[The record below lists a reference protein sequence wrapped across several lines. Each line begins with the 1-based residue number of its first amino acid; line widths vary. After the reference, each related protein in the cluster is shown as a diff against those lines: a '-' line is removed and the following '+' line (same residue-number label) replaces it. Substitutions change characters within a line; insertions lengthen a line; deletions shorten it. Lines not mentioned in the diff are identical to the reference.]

1 MNVYLATSPSI
12 TRKHEDIPMSEKPEV
27 IEPSFA
33 DAIEAISK
41 ATELPLPTRRQ
52 WCSALRGLARCFD
65 RPPESIPARFSA
77 VRNKMLALRYP
88 PFGWTAKTLANT
100 KSNAKTALLW
110 FGREEGLGSDGV
122 PMTPA
127 WETLHR
133 ALADRSTRYR
143 LAPLMRFC
151 SAVGIEPASVD
162 DDVLGRFLRHR
173 ESTSTRVGDLAARR
187 IIAKL
192 WNGCVGRVEGWP
204 NQTLD
209 VPPLKRRGGLAWQ
222 DLPVGWRSDVG
233 AYLKFLTSIHPDKNG
248 RRLAPCADTTLTTRK
263 RELVAAANVAVR
275 AGVPL
280 ELLTSLAAM
289 LCPAVANIIIDA
301 YWQKDGEVPTS
312 YTINLAVRFEAIA
325 RQMGWLSASE
335 LKDLADLRYAMEQHR
350 EEGMTEKNLAV
361 VRAVLTPGVW
371 GRVAKLPEQLMER
384 ARKLQNT
391 APVRAATLAQIAVA
405 VAMLLVAPV
414 RLGNL
419 AAIRLD
425 VNLIKPGGPD
435 SDYWLCFSK
444 FDVKNKQALQFV
456 FNGRLTKLIDEYV
469 SDFRPAL
476 MKGKNHDWLFPGRST
491 DHKEKI
497 GFSTQIV
504 DQVAKA
510 TGVRITIHQYRHAA
524 AAMFLKHRPG
534 EYELVRQLLGHKSVE
549 TTKRFYLDLE
559 TTVSSEIYTKIVYRE
574 LDGAEED
581 RNHV

>member
-1 MNVYLATSPSI
+1 
-12 TRKHEDIPMSEKPEV
+12 MSEQREI

-33 DAIEAISK
+33 NAIEAIAA
-41 ATELPLPTRRQ
+41 ATELSLQTRRQ
-52 WCSALRGLARCFD
+52 WCSALRGLARCLD

-77 VRNKMLALRYP
+77 VRNKMLALKYP

-100 KSNAKTALLW
+100 KSTAKAALLW
-110 FGREEGLGSDGV
+110 FRREEGLGIDGV

-127 WETLHR
+127 WATLHR
-133 ALADRSTRYR
+133 GLGDRSTRYR

-151 SAVGIEPASVD
+151 SAIGIAPAAVD

-173 ESTSTRVGDLAARR
+173 ESTSTRVGDLAVRR
-187 IIAKL
+187 VIVRL
-192 WNGCVGRVEGWP
+192 WNGCVGTIEGWP
-204 NQTLD
+204 EKTLE

-222 DLPVGWRSDVG
+222 DLPEGWRSDVD
-233 AYLKFLTSIHPDKNG
+233 AYLKFLTAIHRDNNG
-248 RRLAPCADTTLTTRK
+248 RRLAPCTGTTLTTRK
-263 RELVAAANVAVR
+263 RELLAGANMAVQ

-280 ELLTSLAAM
+280 QSLTSLAAM
-289 LCPAVANIIIDA
+289 LRPEVATIIINA
-301 YWQKDGEVPTS
+301 YWQRDGDVPAS

-325 RQMGWLSASE
+325 RQMGWLSADE

-350 EEGMTEKNLAV
+350 EDGMTEKNLAV

-371 GRVAKLPEQLMER
+371 ARVAKLPGQLMQQ
-384 ARKLQNT
+384 ARTMQKS
-391 APVRAATLAQIAVA
+391 APVRAAILTQIAVA
-405 VAMLLVAPV
+405 VAILLVAPV

-435 SDYWLCFSK
+435 SSYWLRFPK

-456 FNGRLTKLIDEYV
+456 FNDRLTKLIDEYV

-491 DHKEKI
+491 EHKEKI

-504 DQVAKA
+504 DQVERA
-510 TGVRITIHQYRHAA
+510 TGMRITVHQYRHAA
-524 AAMFLKHRPG
+524 AAMILKQRPG

-559 TTVSSEIYTKIVYRE
+559 TTAASEIYTEIVYRQ
-574 LDGAEED
+574 LDDSEEEAT
-581 RNHV
+581 HV

>member
-1 MNVYLATSPSI
+1 
-12 TRKHEDIPMSEKPEV
+12 MSGKPEI

-33 DAIEAISK
+33 DAIKAIAE

-52 WCSALRGLARCFD
+52 WCSALRGLAHCLD

-77 VRNKMLALRYP
+77 VRNKLLALRYP
-88 PFGWTAKTLANT
+88 PFDWTAKTLANT
-100 KSNAKTALLW
+100 KSNAKAALLW
-110 FGREEGLGSDGV
+110 FRREEGLGSHGV
-122 PMTPA
+122 NMTPT
-127 WETLHR
+127 WQKLHQ
-133 ALADRSTRYR
+133 ALTDASTRYR

-151 SAVGIEPASVD
+151 SGIGVEPPSVD
-162 DDVLGRFLRHR
+162 EHVLSRFLRHR
-173 ESTSTRVGDLAARR
+173 EATSTRVGDLGARR

-192 WNGCVGRVEGWP
+192 WNVSVGTLDGWP
-204 NQTLD
+204 EQTLE
-209 VPPLKRRGGLAWQ
+209 VPPLRRRNGLAWQ
-222 DLPVGWRSDVG
+222 DLPEGWRSDVN
-233 AYLKFLTSIHPDKNG
+233 AYLKFLTTIHPDKNG

-263 RELVAAANVAVR
+263 RELVAAANMAVQV
-275 AGVPL
+275 GVPL
-280 ELLTSLAAM
+280 QSLTSLAAM
-289 LCPAVANIIIDA
+289 LRPEVANIIIDA
-301 YWQKDGEVPTS
+301 YWQKDGDVPTS

-325 RQMGWLSASE
+325 RQMGWLSAGE

-371 GRVAKLPEQLMER
+371 GRIAKLPEQLMER
-384 ARKLQNT
+384 ARKMHNA
-391 APVRAATLAQIAVA
+391 APVRAALLAQIAVA
-405 VAMLLVAPV
+405 VAILLVAPV

-456 FNGRLTKLIDEYV
+456 FNRRLTKLIDEYV

-476 MKGKNHDWLFPGRST
+476 MQGKNHDWLFPGRSS

-510 TGVRITIHQYRHAA
+510 TGIRITVHQYRHAA

-559 TTVSSEIYTKIVYRE
+559 TTVSSEIYTQIVYRE
-574 LDGAEED
+574 LDDVEED
-581 RNHV
+581 SNHV